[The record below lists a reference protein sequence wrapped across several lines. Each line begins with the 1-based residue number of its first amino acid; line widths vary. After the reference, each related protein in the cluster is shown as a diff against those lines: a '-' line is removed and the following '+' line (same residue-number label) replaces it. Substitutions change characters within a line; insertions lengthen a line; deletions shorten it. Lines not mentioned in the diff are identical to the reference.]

1 VSPRPTRPPFILNKT
16 EILPSTTQ
24 HLDVPISVLST
35 GTVLSVPVVVAH
47 GNEPGK
53 TLVVSAAIHGDEIN
67 GVDIVQKFLTH
78 VRPRWLKGTVIAV
91 PVVNVF
97 GYLARSRYMPDRRD
111 LNRSF
116 PGSANGSLTGR
127 IAHWFLKEII
137 SKADVGVD
145 IHTGSDNRV
154 NVPQIRCNLED
165 PETARLAT
173 AFGAPILVQAR
184 LRANSL
190 RAVASMRGLPM
201 LVFEG
206 GEALRF
212 DPCVTDVG
220 VRGLRR
226 VLAAMDMMGSAEP
239 LSEPVFVATGSA
251 WARVKHGG
259 LWYPEVVL
267 GQDLVKGQVLGRVTD
282 IYGHMRTKL
291 VASWGG
297 RVIGMTR
304 MPHVSQGD
312 AVVHIATNEGKL
324 RSYED
329 E

>member
-1 VSPRPTRPPFILNKT
+1 M
-16 EILPSTTQ
+16 
-24 HLDVPISVLST
+24 PISVLST

-47 GNEPGK
+47 GKEPGK

-67 GVDIVQKFLTH
+67 GVDVVQKFLTH
-78 VRPRWLKGTVIAV
+78 VRPRHLRGTVVAV

-97 GYLARSRYMPDRRD
+97 GYLSRSRYMPDRRD

-116 PGSANGSLTGR
+116 PGSAKGSLTGR
-127 IAHWFLKEII
+127 IAHWFLREIM

-145 IHTGSDNRV
+145 LHTGSDNRV
-154 NVPQIRCNLED
+154 NIPQVRCNLAD
-165 PETARLAT
+165 PETARLAM
-173 AFGAPILVQAR
+173 AFGAPIVVQAR

-190 RAVASMRGLPM
+190 RAVASMQGLPM

-212 DPCVTDVG
+212 DPCVTEIG

-226 VLAAMDMMGSAEP
+226 VMSAMDMMGTAEP
-239 LSEPVFVATGSA
+239 ASTETYVATGSA

-259 LWYPEVVL
+259 LWYPEVEL
-267 GQDLVKGQVLGRVTD
+267 GQDVKPGQVLGKVTD
-282 IYGHMRTKL
+282 IYGHIRTRL
-291 VASWGG
+291 TANWAG

-304 MPHVSQGD
+304 LPHVSQGD
-312 AVVHIATNEGKL
+312 AVVHVAVVEGTP

>member
-1 VSPRPTRPPFILNKT
+1 MNPSFFLNKT
-16 EILPSTTQ
+16 EVLPGTTQ

-47 GNEPGK
+47 GSEPGK

-78 VRPRWLKGTVIAV
+78 VRPRNLRGTVVAV

-97 GYLARSRYMPDRRD
+97 GYLSRSRYMPDRRD

-116 PGSANGSLTGR
+116 PGSSKGSLTGR
-127 IAHWFLKEII
+127 IAHWFMREII

-145 IHTGSDNRV
+145 FHTGSDNRV
-154 NVPQIRCNLED
+154 NVPQVRCNLAD

-190 RAVASMRGLPM
+190 RAVASMQGLPM

-212 DPCVTDVG
+212 DPAVTEVG

-226 VLAAMDMMGSAEP
+226 VLAAMDMMGFSENTPEP
-239 LSEPVFVATGSA
+239 SFVASGSA

-259 LWYPEVVL
+259 LWYPEVAL
-267 GQDLVKGQVLGRVTD
+267 GQDVVKGQVIGKVTD
-282 IYGHMRTKL
+282 IYGKVRTRL
-291 VASWGG
+291 ATNWGG

-304 MPHVSQGD
+304 LPHVSQGD
-312 AVVHIATNEGKL
+312 AVVHVAITEGTPRL
-324 RSYED
+324 YED